1 MPRNA
6 NEENGMRMIFRHVV
20 AISVAV
26 TPLVSL
32 ARDLAAAVPD
42 RVAAVPE
49 TRVLLENDCVRV
61 QYHDVAVG
69 QTAPMHSHPHYVVYR
84 LTPSRAR
91 ITRADGSQ
99 RISEH
104 QAGDVSWEEAT
115 SHSVENIGSTDIHN
129 LVIELKPGAA
139 CH

>member
-1 MPRNA
+1 M
-6 NEENGMRMIFRHVV
+6 GMIRRHVIT
-20 AISVAV
+20 AAMAVAV
-26 TPLVSL
+26 TPLASYAKDPL
-32 ARDLAAAVPD
+32 TAAPD
-42 RVAAVPE
+42 RVVTVPG
-49 TRVLLENDCVRV
+49 TRVLLENHCVRV

-69 QTAPMHSHPHYVVYR
+69 QTVPMHAHPHYIVYR